1 MLDNGLNDG
10 DHVDRCGSGHLCQ
23 CPALNHSKTGNL
35 INLSFT
41 LTQKFPFKRNLWVQ
55 LLPLRLSP
63 EQIGPQDYGD
73 VAGGHL
79 INLTVL
85 SQSGQKLH
93 QIPATEAQIAL
104 KGILSGLVP
113 SFWDFDPMS
122 DACGVDK
129 MCRQFNQSPFSVSD
143 SSNVKD

>member
-1 MLDNGLNDG
+1 MAAAISASVLHETTVRQEPSSTSASLK
-10 DHVDRCGSGHLCQ
+10 L
-23 CPALNHSKTGNL
+23 
-35 INLSFT
+35 
-41 LTQKFPFKRNLWVQ
+41 RNLLKKIYMRAQ

-79 INLTVL
+79 IDLTVL

-104 KGILSGLVP
+104 KTS
-113 SFWDFDPMS
+113 
-122 DACGVDK
+122 
-129 MCRQFNQSPFSVSD
+129 CRYSEWTGPKLLGF
-143 SSNVKD
+143 